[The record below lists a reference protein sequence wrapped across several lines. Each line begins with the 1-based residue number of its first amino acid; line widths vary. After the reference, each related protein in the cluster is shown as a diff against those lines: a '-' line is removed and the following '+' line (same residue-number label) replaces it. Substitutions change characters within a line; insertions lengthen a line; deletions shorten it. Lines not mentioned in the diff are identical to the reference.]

1 MGDHGPERQGVV
13 GSRLFSFF
21 HFFILPIDCFPGVIA
36 KWVKHVISYS
46 PTKFNIVFFHF
57 GIYSLF

>member
-21 HFFILPIDCFPGVIA
+21 HFFIVPIDCFPGVIA
-36 KWVKHVISYS
+36 KWVKHV
-46 PTKFNIVFFHF
+46 TDHM
-57 GIYSLF
+57 